1 MQIILPK
8 KFGEAHVQK
17 FSTYR
22 DIELDGYIRP
32 SSDGQHQ
39 VLSLHLQIIQS
50 LLSRHAFPMIKSHR
64 VFANHKPDA
73 AQTSHPPPD
82 FHQRRG
88 GELLLREMQQQRSLL
103 LLLISSK
110 NTCPKFN
117 DPAGYQPCATVSPPA
132 NSANSNFVFYGNGNL
147 AGGWTWESDTTKGV
161 VVTSN
166 GLITW
171 QRNNINTV
179 CIRQKNNKGTTCYR
193 RPAYAACLLNPG
205 DIDNAWGFP

>member
-1 MQIILPK
+1 MLPK
-8 KFGEAHVQK
+8 
-17 FSTYR
+17 
-22 DIELDGYIRP
+22 
-32 SSDGQHQ
+32 
-39 VLSLHLQIIQS
+39 HLI
-50 LLSRHAFPMIKSHR
+50 LLLTSISA
-64 VFANHKPDA
+64 VAANSCSERCSNNA
-73 AQTSHPPPD
+73 LCCCCSTSHKLP
-82 FHQRRG
+82 G
-88 GELLLREMQQQRSLL
+88 GSGWIQTIWTSQPRCMGQNCDN
-103 LLLISSK
+103 ICNDWTVSSK

-161 VVTSN
+161 VITSN